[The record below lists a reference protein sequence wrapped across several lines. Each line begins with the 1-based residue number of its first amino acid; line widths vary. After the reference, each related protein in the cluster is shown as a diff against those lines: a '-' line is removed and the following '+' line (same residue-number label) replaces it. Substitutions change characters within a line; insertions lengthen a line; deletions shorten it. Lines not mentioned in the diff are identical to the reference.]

1 MQSRIKMS
9 QKRTRQVCDDVWQT
23 ILKAMCDN
31 LATTVI
37 VLNDE
42 FGFGKERIRRFIE
55 STVKQNRKISE
66 WQDEGIADVKIREII
81 ESIGLEYEEIYVED
95 KQDFKD
101 FLHER
106 KKRREYKNKVGF
118 ADAMKAQQHLQTMK
132 DLLNQK

>member
-9 QKRTRQVCDDVWQT
+9 QKHTRQVCDDVWQT

-31 LATTVI
+31 LAATVI
-37 VLNDE
+37 VLNDD

-55 STVKQNRKISE
+55 ATVTLNRKISE

-81 ESIGLEYEEIYVED
+81 ESIGLKYEEIYVED

-101 FLHER
+101 FLHESR
-106 KKRREYKNKVGF
+106 KRKEHKNKVGF

>member
-55 STVKQNRKISE
+55 ATVKQNRKINE
-66 WQDEGIADVKIREII
+66 WQDEGIADEKIRELI
-81 ESIGLEYEEIYVED
+81 EAIGLEYEEIYVED

>member
-1 MQSRIKMS
+1 MQSRVKMS

-37 VLNDE
+37 VLNDD

-55 STVKQNRKISE
+55 ATVTLNRKISE

-81 ESIGLEYEEIYVED
+81 ESIGLQYEEIYVED

>member
-55 STVKQNRKISE
+55 ATVKQNRKINE
-66 WQDEGIADVKIREII
+66 WQDEGIADEKIRELI
-81 ESIGLEYEEIYVED
+81 EAIGLQYEEIYLED

>member
-55 STVKQNRKISE
+55 ATVTLNRKISE

>member
-55 STVKQNRKISE
+55 ATVKQNRKISE
-66 WQDEGIADVKIREII
+66 WQDEGIADEKIRELI
-81 ESIGLEYEEIYVED
+81 EAIGLQYEEIYLED

>member
-55 STVKQNRKISE
+55 ATVNKNRKISE

-81 ESIGLEYEEIYVED
+81 ESIGLKYEEIYFED

-101 FLHER
+101 FLHESR
-106 KKRREYKNKVGF
+106 KRKEHKNKVGF